1 MQFKDYYDTLGVK
14 PDATDAEIK
23 RAYRKLARKYHPDVS
38 KEAGAEDKIKSVN
51 EAYEALKDAER
62 RREYD
67 QLRAGGYRA
76 GDEFRPPPNWQ
87 GGRGGH
93 GGADGGGFQD
103 ADFSDFFESVF
114 GRGGAARGR
123 SGPRRGSD
131 LQARISIDL
140 ASAFAGA
147 RERIT
152 LRDPVQGERTLEVK
166 IPAGIEP
173 GKQIRLSG
181 QGNPGVNGGPAG
193 DLLLEVG
200 VREDSRFK
208 LDGRNISTVVP
219 IAPWEAALGATVKV
233 PTLAGEV
240 ELRVPPGAD
249 SGMKLRLRG
258 RGWPGKVAGDQIVNL
273 EIHTPRAETDEQKK
287 CYETMAATFDFK
299 PRG

>member
-38 KEAGAEDKIKSVN
+38 KETGAEDKIKAVN

-87 GGRGGH
+87 GHR
-93 GGADGGGFQD
+93 GGADGGFQD
-103 ADFSDFFESVF
+103 SDFSDFFESVF

-123 SGPRRGSD
+123 AGPRRGSD
-131 LQARISIDL
+131 LQAKIQIDL
-140 ASAFAGA
+140 KSAFTGG

-173 GKQIRLSG
+173 GRQIRLSG
-181 QGNPGVNGGPAG
+181 QGNPGTQGGPAG

-200 VREDSRFK
+200 VREDARFR
-208 LDGRNISTVVP
+208 LEGQNIIAVVP
-219 IAPWEAALGATVKV
+219 ITPWEAALGATVTV

-240 ELRVPPGAD
+240 ELRVPAGSD
-249 SGMKLRLRG
+249 SGRKLRLRG
-258 RGWPGKVAGDQIVNL
+258 RGWPGRETGDQIVVL
-273 EIHTPRAETDEQKK
+273 EIHAPKAETDEQKK
-287 CYETMAATFDFK
+287 LYETMATAFDFN
-299 PRG
+299 PRR

>member
-1 MQFKDYYDTLGVK
+1 MQFKDYYDILGVK

-23 RAYRKLARKYHPDVS
+23 RSYRKLARKYHPDVS
-38 KEAGAEDKIKSVN
+38 KEVGAEEKIKDVN

-67 QLRAGGYRA
+67 QLRAGGYRG
-76 GDEFRPPPNWQ
+76 GDDFRPPPNWQ
-87 GGRGGH
+87 GRQG
-93 GGADGGGFQD
+93 DGGFEE

-114 GRGGAARGR
+114 GRGAGAGGRGR

-131 LQARISIDL
+131 LQARITIDL
-140 ASAFAGA
+140 VSAFKGG

-181 QGNPGVNGGPAG
+181 QGHPGSAGGPAG

-208 LDGRNISTVVP
+208 LDGNNIIAVVP

-240 ELRVPPGAD
+240 ELRVPAG
-249 SGMKLRLRG
+249 SNTGSKLRLRG
-258 RGWPGKVAGDQIVNL
+258 RGWPGKVAGDQIVVL
-273 EIHTPRAETDEQKK
+273 EIQTPRAETDEQKQF
-287 CYETMAATFDFK
+287 YESMASTFDFK

>member
-1 MQFKDYYDTLGVK
+1 MQFKDYYETLGVK

-38 KEAGAEDKIKSVN
+38 KETGAEEKIKAVN
-51 EAYEALKDAER
+51 EAYEALKDEDR

-87 GGRGGH
+87 GHPRGG
-93 GGADGGGFQD
+93 DGGFHET
-103 ADFSDFFESVF
+103 DFSDFFESVF
-114 GRGGAARGR
+114 GRGGGARAH
-123 SGPRRGSD
+123 SQAGPRRGSD
-131 LQARISIDL
+131 LQARIQIDL
-140 ASAFAGA
+140 KSAFTGG

-173 GKQIRLSG
+173 GRQIRLSG
-181 QGNPGVNGGPAG
+181 QGNPGMRGGPAG

-200 VREDSRFK
+200 VREDSRFQ
-208 LDGRNISTVVP
+208 LDGRNIVSVLP
-219 IAPWEAALGATVKV
+219 IAPWEAALGATVTV

-240 ELRVPPGAD
+240 ELRVPAGSD
-249 SGMKLRLRG
+249 SGRKLRLRG
-258 RGWPGKVAGDQIVNL
+258 RGWPGKEPGDQIVEL
-273 EIHTPRAETDEQKK
+273 QIRTPKAETEEQKAF
-287 CYETMAATFDFK
+287 YQRMAETFDFN
-299 PRG
+299 PRK

>member
-1 MQFKDYYDTLGVK
+1 MQFKDYYDILGVK
-14 PDATDAEIK
+14 PDASEADIK

-38 KEAGAEDKIKSVN
+38 KEAGAEDKIKEVN

-76 GDEFRPPPNWQ
+76 GDDFRPPPNYQ
-87 GGRGGH
+87 GRQG
-93 GGADGGGFQD
+93 GGGFED

-114 GRGGAARGR
+114 GRGAGARGR

-131 LQARISIDL
+131 LQARITIDL
-140 ASAFAGA
+140 ISAFNGA

-152 LRDPVQGERTLEVK
+152 LRDPVHGERTLEVK

-181 QGNPGVNGGPAG
+181 QGNPGMAGGPAG

-208 LDGRNISTVVP
+208 LEGRTITTVVP

-240 ELRVPPGAD
+240 ELRVQPGSS
-249 SGMKLRLRG
+249 SGNKLRLRG
-258 RGWPGKVAGDQIVNL
+258 RGWPGKEPGDQIVVL
-273 EIHTPRAETDEQKK
+273 EIQTPRAETDEQKQF
-287 CYETMAATFDFK
+287 YETMASSFDFK

>member
-38 KEAGAEDKIKSVN
+38 KESGAEDKIKAVN
-51 EAYEALKDAER
+51 EAYEALKDGER

-87 GGRGGH
+87 GGRGAGN
-93 GGADGGGFQD
+93 GGFHES
-103 ADFSDFFESVF
+103 DFSDFFESVF
-114 GRGGAARGR
+114 GRGGAGR
-123 SGPRRGSD
+123 AHAGPRRGSD
-131 LQARISIDL
+131 LQAKIQIDL
-140 ASAFAGA
+140 RSAFNGA

-173 GKQIRLSG
+173 GRQIRLSG
-181 QGNPGVNGGPAG
+181 QGSPGVQGGPAG

-200 VREDSRFK
+200 VREDNRFR
-208 LDGRNISTVVP
+208 LDGRNVISILP
-219 IAPWEAALGATVKV
+219 ITPWEAALGATVTV

-240 ELRVPPGAD
+240 ELRVPAGSD
-249 SGMKLRLRG
+249 SGRKLRLRG
-258 RGWPGKVAGDQIVNL
+258 RGWPGREPGDQIVEL
-273 EIHTPRAETDEQKK
+273 AIHVPRAESDEQKK
-287 CYETMAATFDFK
+287 FYESMAAMFDFN
-299 PRG
+299 PRR

>member
-23 RAYRKLARKYHPDVS
+23 RAYRRLARKFHPDVS
-38 KEAGAEDKIKSVN
+38 KESGAEEKFKAVN
-51 EAYEALKDAER
+51 EAYEALKDVER

-87 GGRGGH
+87 GGRGA
-93 GGADGGGFQD
+93 GGAFHES
-103 ADFSDFFESVF
+103 DFSDFFESIF
-114 GRGGAARGR
+114 GRGGARAHAHA
-123 SGPRRGSD
+123 GPRRGSD
-131 LQARISIDL
+131 LQAKIVIDL
-140 ASAFAGA
+140 HSAFTGG

-173 GKQIRLSG
+173 GRQIRLSG
-181 QGNPGVNGGPAG
+181 QGNPGMQGGPAG

-200 VREDSRFK
+200 VREDSRFR
-208 LDGRNISTVVP
+208 LDGRNVISVVP
-219 IAPWEAALGATVKV
+219 ITPWEAALGATVTV

-240 ELRVPPGAD
+240 ELRIPAGSD
-249 SGMKLRLRG
+249 SGRKLRLRG
-258 RGWPGKVAGDQIVNL
+258 RGWPGKDAGDQIVVL
-273 EIHTPRAETDEQKK
+273 EIHVPKAESDEQKK
-287 CYETMAATFDFK
+287 FYENMASTFDFN
-299 PRG
+299 PRR